1 MFFVFCLEKSHKFH
15 CADWNELHC
24 HWKSNIIPLG
34 MRGLEKKS
42 LMNRNKEAVYKKKGL
57 ETPTIELHK
66 SIFIRNEIIKS
77 SQSHPT
83 WDSILNVSLEHSFEI
98 RWQFFPPNTIVSSR
112 CFDRRD
118 YAEEKSFV
126 WGEFR

>member
-1 MFFVFCLEKSHKFH
+1 
-15 CADWNELHC
+15 
-24 HWKSNIIPLG
+24 

-57 ETPTIELHK
+57 ETPTIKLHK

-98 RWQFFPPNTIVSSR
+98 RWQFFPQIQLFPADALIEETMQ
-112 CFDRRD
+112 RRSHLCGGNSD
-118 YAEEKSFV
+118 NFV
-126 WGEFR
+126 DEDMGFR